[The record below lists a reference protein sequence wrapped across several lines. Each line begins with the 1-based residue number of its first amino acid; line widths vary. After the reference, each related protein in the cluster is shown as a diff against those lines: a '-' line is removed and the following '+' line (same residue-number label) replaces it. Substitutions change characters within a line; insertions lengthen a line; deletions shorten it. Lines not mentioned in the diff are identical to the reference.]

1 MTDTKEAPG
10 VTGEEE
16 EGLGGKPDLGFFF
29 TDQLLERPPPTPGEV
44 NAAAQILGE
53 QFVLFDQIRR
63 GTPEQ
68 RKHARRKLTELNTG
82 LTGRVVNSNGWRTKV
97 VEMELDRALELDD
110 LFQEGVIGLMRA
122 TETYDYTTGFHF
134 STYANWWIKQS
145 VSRAFESRGP
155 IRLPMHIRELLN
167 RFFGTVKRFTNE
179 LHRAPNLVEIQERLE
194 VGDRTFQSLLFAL
207 FYYGQNKHVRLD
219 NAAGGGKD
227 GDSKTP
233 LHELLTVD
241 ETDETGLGEEFVLP
255 QPVMRRLRNRQLT
268 VHVQDALE
276 SAGLSQ
282 DEKHII
288 IRRYGLDGDDE
299 ESLEEVGA
307 RMSVTHER
315 IRQIQVR
322 AIGKLRDPKLWER
335 MINTKKR
342 PPLEPYAPI
351 KEAKTDDSVEDD
363 AKESGWGGMPGMA
376 NTFIDFATAVL
387 ESPQLMQ
394 SERDILTRRDGLDG
408 QPAETAK
415 QIADRMGVTPARV
428 EQLETKAREKVRNS
442 NSSADGTKRTHQPS
456 SPGIVTSK
464 PTQSSSKRQTP
475 VVPSTLSSL
484 ALPLGESVDVQDLM
498 SVVVAF
504 YSVSENDI
512 MTKPHEQE
520 LVRPRHVLTYL
531 LREHTSSSYGSIASL
546 FGWTDTA
553 QASTAYK
560 QIRDSLPHFAEL
572 REELEQLY
580 KMLTARLER
589 QGAV

>member
-1 MTDTKEAPG
+1 MTDATEAPG
-10 VTGEEE
+10 LTGEEE
-16 EGLGGKPDLGFFF
+16 TGSGKPDLGFFF
-29 TDQLLERPPPTPGEV
+29 TDQLLKLPNPTAGEV
-44 NAAAQILGE
+44 DAAAQILGE

-68 RKHARRKLTELNTG
+68 RKHARRKLTELNAG
-82 LTGRVVNSNGWRTKV
+82 LAGRVVKVNEWRSKV

-122 TETYDYTTGFHF
+122 TETYDYTKGFTF

-145 VSRAFESRGP
+145 VSRAFDSRGP
-155 IRLPMHIRELLN
+155 IRLPVNMRELLT
-167 RFFGTVKRFTNE
+167 RFFSTIKRLTNK
-179 LHRAPNLVEIQERLE
+179 LRRTPNLVEIQEHLQ
-194 VGDRTFQSLLFAL
+194 VGDTTFQSLLFTL
-207 FYYGQNKHVRLD
+207 FYYGHNKHVRLD

-233 LHELLTVD
+233 LHELITV
-241 ETDETGLGEEFVLP
+241 EEIDETGLGEEFVLP

-268 VHVQDALE
+268 IHVQDALE

-299 ESLEEVGA
+299 ETLQEVAA
-307 RMSVTHER
+307 RMGLTRER
-315 IRQIQVR
+315 IRQIQ
-322 AIGKLRDPKLWER
+322 AKGIAKLRDPKLWER
-335 MINTKKR
+335 MINTKKH
-342 PPLEPYAPI
+342 PPLEPQAPI
-351 KEAKTDDSVEDD
+351 KEAKTDEGIEDD
-363 AKESGWGGMPGMA
+363 AEESGWGGMPGMA
-376 NTFIDFATAVL
+376 DTFIDFATAVL
-387 ESPQLMQ
+387 ESPRLMQ
-394 SERDILTRRDGLDG
+394 SEREILTRRDGLDG

-415 QIADRMGVTPARV
+415 QIADRMGITPTRV
-428 EQLETKAREKVRNS
+428 EQLETKAREKVRNP
-442 NSSADGTKRTHQPS
+442 NSSADGTKRTHRPS
-456 SPGIVTSK
+456 SSGIVTNE

-475 VVPSTLSSL
+475 VVSSTLSSL

-572 REELEQLY
+572 REELKQLY
-580 KMLTARLER
+580 TMLAARLER
-589 QGAV
+589 QGAA